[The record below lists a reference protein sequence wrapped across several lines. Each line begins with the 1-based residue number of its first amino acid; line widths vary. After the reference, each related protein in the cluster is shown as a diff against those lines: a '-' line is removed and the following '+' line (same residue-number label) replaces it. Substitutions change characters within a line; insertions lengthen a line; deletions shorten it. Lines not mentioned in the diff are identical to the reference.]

1 MKKLSLNKEII
12 SNITNGEMSQL
23 KGGILDEEQVEL
35 FNSHVLCHTGE
46 TGASCFIC
54 WSDTCTYGPK

>member
-12 SNITNGEMSQL
+12 SNVTNDEMNKL
-23 KGGILDEEQVEL
+23 KGGVDEVEL

-54 WSDTCTYGPK
+54 WSEKCTYGPE